1 MPPARNHY
9 LTSGV
14 LSLSLSLSLAR
25 ARARSLPPME
35 GDTRKEAGP
44 HRTRAE
50 GHTVVVIGSCANDR
64 VASLA
69 AAAAAAE
76 PAADKAGSATS
87 VRRPLHQL

>member
-1 MPPARNHY
+1 
-9 LTSGV
+9 
-14 LSLSLSLSLAR
+14 
-25 ARARSLPPME
+25 ME

-69 AAAAAAE
+69 AAAAAAAAE